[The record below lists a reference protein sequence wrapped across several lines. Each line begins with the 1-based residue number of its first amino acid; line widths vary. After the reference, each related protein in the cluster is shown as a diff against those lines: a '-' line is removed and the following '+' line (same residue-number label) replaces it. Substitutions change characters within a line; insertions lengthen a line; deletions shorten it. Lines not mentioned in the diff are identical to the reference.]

1 MRKIKC
7 WKHTGHGMVGDAS
20 TTIQFSCNDYLCEFA
35 YRMGM
40 GNGEE
45 GRNGTEER
53 EGDREYTDS
62 VALGKLREYASL
74 FCLNEKSGVEIAES
88 ASHITDA
95 YGITSAIGQGTAGR
109 MPCPPRRPRKLISLS
124 NMIYKW
130 TIPPDYI
137 IIYK

>member
-1 MRKIKC
+1 
-7 WKHTGHGMVGDAS
+7 
-20 TTIQFSCNDYLCEFA
+20 
-35 YRMGM
+35 MGR

-95 YGITSAIGQGTAGR
+95 YGI
-109 MPCPPRRPRKLISLS
+109 
-124 NMIYKW
+124 NV
-130 TIPPDYI
+130 YI
-137 IIYK
+137 IKSRIDSPPTKIDFPEQYDL

>member
-20 TTIQFSCNDYLCEFA
+20 TAIQFSCNDYLCEIA

-53 EGDREYTDS
+53 EGTGNIRT
-62 VALGKLREYASL
+62 AWLWAS
-74 FCLNEKSGVEIAES
+74 SG
-88 ASHITDA
+88 
-95 YGITSAIGQGTAGR
+95 
-109 MPCPPRRPRKLISLS
+109 
-124 NMIYKW
+124 NMHRYFA
-130 TIPPDYI
+130 
-137 IIYK
+137 